1 MVALEAEVREYRL
14 QLETVALSLQNDP
27 ENSELQSLKSELE
40 EVIALTESAVSELK
54 PAPAPAAEKPSS
66 PSVKEKWSRE
76 NHPAY
81 QAGYRP
87 PEAEVEEQPTQTTF
101 SVNDTVLA
109 RWKSGDGGFYNA
121 RITSKTG
128 SSANPV
134 YTVLFKSYGTTET
147 CYSKDI
153 RPLSSEAKKRKA
165 DSMSGSST
173 PTSATMNPSVIS
185 AASTVDPT
193 LAQQAKKEPSKV
205 SDGPVRP
212 AKIPR
217 KVKAKNELESGKA
230 KWQDF
235 AAKTKGKS
243 GKKESMFRT
252 GEGVTAR
259 GKQALSL
266 MDEYS
271 LTCLS
276 WVHRLRSGDASRSA
290 QKSSHLRTRCSG

>member
-1 MVALEAEVREYRL
+1 MSNPEVAALEAEVKEYKL

-27 ENSELQSLKSELE
+27 ENRELQSLKTELE
-40 EVIALTESAVSELK
+40 EVIALTESTIAELRPT
-54 PAPAPAAEKPSS
+54 PAPASAPDAQKPATPTIR
-66 PSVKEKWSRE
+66 EKWSRE

-81 QAGYRP
+81 KAGYKP
-87 PEAEVEEQPTQTTF
+87 PEAELEEQSTQTTF

-121 RITSKTG
+121 RITSITG

-134 YTVLFKSYGTTET
+134 YIVSFKNYATTET

-153 RPLSSEAKKRKA
+153 RPLSTEAKKRKA

-173 PTSATMNPSVIS
+173 PIPAPSNPSVIS
-185 AASTVDPT
+185 AASTVDPN
-193 LAQQAKKEPSKV
+193 LAQQAKREPSKV

-217 KVKAKNELESGKA
+217 KVKAKNELEQGKA

-235 AAKTKGKS
+235 AAKSKGKH
-243 GKKESMFRT
+243 GKKDSMFRT

-259 GKQALSL
+259 GKVRPIHP
-266 MDEYS
+266 DELL
-271 LTCLS
+271 LTFFQL
-276 WVHRLRSGDASRSA
+276 VL
-290 QKSSHLRTRCSG
+290 QVPVTR

>member
-1 MVALEAEVREYRL
+1 MSNPEVAALEGEVKEYKL

-27 ENSELQSLKSELE
+27 DNVELHSLKAELD
-40 EVIALTESAVSELK
+40 EVITLTESAIAELK
-54 PAPAPAAEKPSS
+54 PAPAPISETHTTSA
-66 PSVKEKWSRE
+66 VKEKWSRE
-76 NHPAY
+76 NHPAFK
-81 QAGYRP
+81 AGYKP
-87 PEAEVEEQPTQTTF
+87 PEAEPEDQSTQVTF

-109 RWKSGDGGFYNA
+109 RWKSGDRGFYNA
-121 RITSKTG
+121 RITSITG

-134 YTVLFKSYGTTET
+134 YIVSFKNFGTTET

-153 RPLSSEAKKRKA
+153 RPLSNEAKKRKA

-173 PTSATMNPSVIS
+173 PVSTPSNPSVIS

-193 LAQQAKKEPSKV
+193 LAQQVKREPSKV

-217 KVKAKNELESGKA
+217 KVKAKNELEQGKA

-235 AAKTKGKS
+235 AAKSKGKH
-243 GKKESMFRT
+243 GKKDSMFRT

-259 GKQALSL
+259 GK
-266 MDEYS
+266 MHYS
-271 LTCLS
+271 C
-276 WVHRLRSGDASRSA
+276 V
-290 QKSSHLRTRCSG
+290 RTATDTL